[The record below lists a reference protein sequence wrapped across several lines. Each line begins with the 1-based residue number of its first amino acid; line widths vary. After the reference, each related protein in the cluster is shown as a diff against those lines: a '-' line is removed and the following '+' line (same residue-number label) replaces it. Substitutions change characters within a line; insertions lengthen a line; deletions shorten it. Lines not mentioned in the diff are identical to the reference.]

1 MALSKFETSI
11 VESKPMK
18 DVLKRQ
24 EEGVKKAAQES
35 EKKAED
41 LSMKLQ
47 AGVATLSKDTEAAR
61 SKLQI
66 LEERVSKAEA
76 EGGLP

>member
-1 MALSKFETSI
+1 MAPSKFETSI

-41 LSMKLQ
+41 LL
-47 AGVATLSKDTEAAR
+47 
-61 SKLQI
+61 
-66 LEERVSKAEA
+66 
-76 EGGLP
+76 